1 MKPYERR
8 PKKYVHDGETMQHDA
23 ATYLQF
29 IEDEERLRTLRRRLG
44 SILTIAVAG
53 SCVSWLAFVGGSPL
67 IVGALKTLYK
77 VKPRWS
83 IVTDD
88 DERSIL
94 VLLTHE
100 KEINMPSG
108 LRGDDGNS
116 YSYHS
121 IERYFL

>member
-1 MKPYERR
+1 MTE
-8 PKKYVHDGETMQHDA
+8 G
-23 ATYLQF
+23 
-29 IEDEERLRTLRRRLG
+29 LRRDQLG
-44 SILTIAVAG
+44 EALRPMAMDPATLDKEYDPGYSFND
-53 SCVSWLAFVGGSPL
+53 WSPL

-100 KEINMPSG
+100 KENNMPSG